1 MNNHHNFI
9 KIDQFPNIT
18 SDNVNIIETDLPN
31 SDLSGLRITQKINST
46 QKLLPIHS
54 SFLSLPPI
62 LPCELD
68 QILTDNQALIKSIFH
83 LVKINYTYSDVI
95 LDHFSQLNNN
105 LSVLLS
111 HYEFYTRV
119 MTYRPIIV
127 PTPSSQGLNEQAPI
141 DSKQVNIGN
150 KISPNVGKNK
160 QPIVKSKLNQKRIK
174 QSTNERQNCGGS
186 SRQLFLT
193 KRPFRTVPPLYIPPD
208 SSITSISP
216 LQNVGLKSILK
227 NNIINHIDEE
237 ASKPKNLVN
246 PKTPRKPRGPQV
258 EPRDAEKKP
267 SFDDFP
273 LNSAN
278 PSSPSK
284 TPKTVQFSPVVSLRR
299 FTPIHSTDLRSLQ
312 PPSSSQIL
320 AGPRTITKQLE
331 PRSVQLDR
339 SYKKG
344 EEKNQGLESIHSKL
358 NNIDNDALV
367 KLYSKNK
374 ALNKKMIKEGKTLG
388 KLLKIINI
396 QGNTV
401 QVNESIN
408 GAVTFTVLKKHDEK
422 ISGFINAES
431 NNDAQNEN
439 TSTSTNT
446 TSFSQTQP
454 NHNLSTLHPLDVA
467 NPHTT
472 HIVPESSPKLLQ
484 ITLSPTITASPLNPN
499 SAIPNKLDFKRQR
512 NDVGVCLE
520 PPCGDFNKNIFNTK
534 ISPQNTPIFYAVNLL
549 SLYYIQR
556 QFKRAND
563 VYMMALTAAPGLVE
577 SVEKMH
583 SQR

>member
-9 KIDQFPNIT
+9 KIDQFPNLT
-18 SDNVNIIETDLPN
+18 SDNVNIID
-31 SDLSGLRITQKINST
+31 SDLSGLKITQKINST

-119 MTYRPIIV
+119 MTYHPIIV
-127 PTPSSQGLNEQAPI
+127 PTPSVQGLNEQAAI
-141 DSKQVNIGN
+141 DAKQVNIGD

-160 QPIVKSKLNQKRIK
+160 KPIVKSKLNQKQIK
-174 QSTNERQNCGGS
+174 QSTNERKNCGET

-193 KRPFRTVPPLYIPPD
+193 KKPFRTLPPLDISPD
-208 SSITSISP
+208 STTPTITTTSS

-227 NNIINHIDEE
+227 NNIINPIPADE

-246 PKTPRKPRGPQV
+246 PKTSRKPRGLQV
-258 EPRDAEKKP
+258 ELLDAEKNP

-273 LNSAN
+273 LHSGNT
-278 PSSPSK
+278 SSPSK

-299 FTPIHSTDLRSLQ
+299 FTPIHSTDLRSLER
-312 PPSSSQIL
+312 PSLSQIL

-331 PRSVQLDR
+331 PQSIQLDR

-344 EEKNQGLESIHSKL
+344 EEKNQGLKSTRSKL
-358 NNIDNDALV
+358 NNMDNDAFV

-396 QGNTV
+396 RGNTV

-408 GAVTFTVLKKHDEK
+408 GAVTFTVLNKHDEK
-422 ISGFINAES
+422 ISGSVVNTES
-431 NNDAQNEN
+431 NNDTQNEN

-446 TSFSQTQP
+446 TSLSQTQP
-454 NHNLSTLHPLDVA
+454 NHNLSIPHPQDVA

-472 HIVPESSPKLLQ
+472 HIVPESCPKLLQ
-484 ITLSPTITASPLNPN
+484 ITLSPTITTLPLNPN
-499 SAIPNKLDFKRQR
+499 SATTNRVDCKHQK
-512 NDVGVCLE
+512 NDMGVCLE
-520 PPCGDFNKNIFNTK
+520 PLCGYFNKNISNTK
-534 ISPQNTPIFYAVNLL
+534 ISPQSAPIFYAINLL

-577 SVEKMH
+577 NVEKMH
-583 SQR
+583 SQK